1 MIADGALQPGSV
13 LGQVIRL
20 EDLGRALAAMDE
32 PGSAAGLTVAR
43 LRM

>member
-13 LGQVIRL
+13 LGQVIGL

-32 PGSAAGLTVAR
+32 PRSAAGLTVAR